1 MTEIDMKRVQEIFDE
16 LSTHGEMIR
25 EQSSGPEEFLDNI
38 VKAGIELTLIKEKER
53 YLRIFKL
60 YKKKQYE
67 ANQKV
72 YKANTTGENNI

>member
-1 MTEIDMKRVQEIFDE
+1 MKRVQEIFDE

-25 EQSSGPEEFLDNI
+25 EQSDGPEEFLDNI

-60 YKKKQYE
+60 YK
-67 ANQKV
+67 QKS
-72 YKANTTGENNI
+72 ENKLEPKDL